1 MVECLA
7 GIIKQEEDGG
17 EEHLLASFLVTDIL
31 LFIRLNYLTFLIFII
46 FTQNIKPINKCIFIH
61 KTSKILN

>member
-7 GIIKQEEDGG
+7 GIIQQEEERG

-31 LFIRLNYLTFLIFII
+31 GLIKWNLLNIF
-46 FTQNIKPINKCIFIH
+46 
-61 KTSKILN
+61 KI